1 MININGEQWRV
12 FLTSPFHPALK
23 RSDGAY
29 TLGCCDDVTKTI
41 YISNDV
47 SNKYLKKVLCH
58 ELTHAA
64 MFSYNVDLTYEQEE
78 VLADIIATY
87 GQEIIHMANLLF
99 KRLKDER
106 EEERKNG
113 SI

>member
-1 MININGEQWRV
+1 MTIYEEFLMRVDDGESFYVDFATKSMKVGKQFLIKNGEYD
-12 FLTSPFHPALK
+12 K
-23 RSDGAY
+23 E
-29 TLGCCDDVTKTI
+29 
-41 YISNDV
+41 
-47 SNKYLKKVLCH
+47 KVLCH